1 MTTPNFS
8 RADRDYIIEELRQ
21 RVLEVDFVKADGS
34 TRTLKCTLKADLLP
48 KPDKPL
54 IDTLKKPKTE
64 NLEVIAA
71 WDIEN
76 KGWRSFRLDSIK
88 SITIQNKLGAYTL
101 HSGDAV

>member
-8 RADRDYIIEELRQ
+8 QADREYIIEQLRQ
-21 RVLEVDFVKADGS
+21 RVLEVDFIKADGS

-54 IDTLKKPKTE
+54 IDTLKKPKAE

-88 SITIQNKLGAYTL
+88 SITVRDMVGMVNLSTQGVL
-101 HSGDAV
+101 